1 MKCSEVVI
9 LMVSLSAV
17 PLMRAE
23 VNSPERR
30 AESMS
35 HRDRDAVR
43 GPVRSCTEESTYP
56 GVTDSEGRIQQVRS
70 KSVTEYDAEGRVT
83 ARRYIDGLAWTTH
96 DTYDAS
102 GRLLKSASGMEGQ
115 EVTETVYSYDAQDR
129 APKHTNRSEK

>member
-1 MKCSEVVI
+1 VFGSRH
-9 LMVSLSAV
+9 LDGFAFRV
-17 PLMRAE
+17 PLMTAQ

-35 HRDRDAVR
+35 HRDRDTVR

-56 GVTDSEGRIQQVRS
+56 GETDSEGRIQQVRS

-83 ARRYIDGLAWTTH
+83 ARRYIHLDGSAWTTH

-102 GRLLKSASGMEGQ
+102 GRRLKSASGMEG
-115 EVTETVYSYDAQDR
+115 
-129 APKHTNRSEK
+129 